1 MPIARRRFKML
12 SRTQACAA
20 GPSRRGRYQEV
31 LRIEEMMVLTAVSV
45 FCALALGIYIATF
58 VLVLKG

>member
-1 MPIARRRFKML
+1 ML

-20 GPSRRGRYQEV
+20 GPSRSGRSQES
-31 LRIEEMMVLTAVSV
+31 LRIEEMTVLIAVSV

-58 VLVLKG
+58 VSVLKG

>member
-1 MPIARRRFKML
+1 MPR
-12 SRTQACAA
+12 RTQARAA
-20 GPSRRGRYQEV
+20 GLSRKGRYPQV
-31 LRIEEMMVLTAVSV
+31 HRFEEMTVLIAVTV

>member
-1 MPIARRRFKML
+1 ML
-12 SRTQACAA
+12 NRTQACAT
-20 GPSRRGRYQEV
+20 GPSREGRCQEV
-31 LRIEEMMVLTAVSV
+31 LRIEEMTVLIAVSV